1 MFLNLKKR
9 FNLKAKFKNN
19 FKLNFLRFLY
29 KFFLYRNPNQEDLD
43 KYLNSFKKARLK
55 DYKNILINFLYA
67 ERFIKIM
74 DLEKPKF
81 FKFNSISEKQL
92 SLLFEKTAFYW
103 RNSASK
109 TKNIYWSVLTN
120 KKYKKDLSSSEIKK
134 FLATGKNTVNQIRK
148 ICKFIDYDLNNCNN
162 FLDFGCG
169 VGRTLVNLPSHIK
182 KVNFVDFS
190 YSHLEEAEKNIKNHS
205 QINNYSSFLISSFSE
220 LKN

>member
-1 MFLNLKKR
+1 MFNTMLLNLKKR

-19 FKLNFLRFLY
+19 LKLNFLRFLY

-43 KYLNSFKKARLK
+43 KYLNSLKKARLK
-55 DYKNILINFLYA
+55 DYKNVLINFLYA

-74 DLEKPKF
+74 DLEKSKL

-109 TKNIYWSVLTN
+109 TKNIYWSALTN

-134 FLATGKNTVNQIRK
+134 FLATGKNKER
-148 ICKFIDYDLNNCNN
+148 
-162 FLDFGCG
+162 
-169 VGRTLVNLPSHIK
+169 
-182 KVNFVDFS
+182 
-190 YSHLEEAEKNIKNHS
+190 
-205 QINNYSSFLISSFSE
+205 
-220 LKN
+220 